1 VSKNKQTKQIFKNK
15 LKVEREIKKKE
26 KPESGKK
33 VSSGEKYSK

>member
-1 VSKNKQTKQIFKNK
+1 MFKNKQTKQIFKNK